1 MAKRFYICLLSCLR
15 SSRDGHDSINYN
27 APTLYTPARAKRR
40 NEQYTNI
47 INFNNFH
54 IYSEIFKLPNYSRL
68 NAMPEQYKNSI
79 DFNTWCIPWWC
90 ERYFIFI
97 IRCLFHSVHTMILCC
112 FHSRNMALTLGNYM
126 PLFVDGCWKEKT
138 TTLCSDRAQ
147 MKQKSNPRLRLE
159 SDKPSKMSKLSYEC
173 VRFEWN
179 ALMLRMFQCIMLHI
193 RFRSVSQPFVSV
205 RVYVNCISRRQGC
218 FNTLNCNLICLSGWC
233 DSVHVHTQ
241 EITWFIFLCYTFYV
255 QTGIYA
261 SRLIP
266 SSLLT
271 SHAWPDSQTWRCYMI
286 SSECA
291 SWGIFANK
299 HDDARLNQKGTA
311 RIFAFLS

>member
-138 TTLCSDRAQ
+138 TTLCSDRAHA
-147 MKQKSNPRLRLE
+147 KWNKNSILGCGSNRTNPPKWVSWVMNAFDSNEMRL
-159 SDKPSKMSKLSYEC
+159 C
-173 VRFEWN
+173 FE
-179 ALMLRMFQCIMLHI
+179 
-193 RFRSVSQPFVSV
+193 
-205 RVYVNCISRRQGC
+205 C
-218 FNTLNCNLICLSGWC
+218 FN
-233 DSVHVHTQ
+233 V
-241 EITWFIFLCYTFYV
+241 
-255 QTGIYA
+255 
-261 SRLIP
+261 
-266 SSLLT
+266 
-271 SHAWPDSQTWRCYMI
+271 
-286 SSECA
+286 
-291 SWGIFANK
+291 
-299 HDDARLNQKGTA
+299 
-311 RIFAFLS
+311 